1 MDDEIRQFKYI
12 YQSTL
17 AFEKFIREKLNKSK
31 NVLDIGCGRAG
42 TLSYYVKKY
51 KKINFIGTDYRYK
64 YISIAKKIYK
74 KLKLDI
80 NTKFYKV
87 DIFEKINNQNIIRK
101 KIDGVISEKTFCT
114 FKDIE
119 KPLKNIMRLNPRW
132 IAINSLFYKGYM
144 DAFIHMREKKNG
156 KYSIKEN
163 NPDADFNI
171 HSLLNLTSF
180 LKKKGYRIAK
190 IQSFFPKKKIKRNTL
205 YRGTYTLKTEFNKF
219 TCFSGPVYLPWKFIL
234 IEKKIKSAKNSS

>member
-74 KLKLDI
+74 KLSNPHL
-80 NTKFYKV
+80 TRQ
-87 DIFEKINNQNIIRK
+87 KI
-101 KIDGVISEKTFCT
+101 
-114 FKDIE
+114 
-119 KPLKNIMRLNPRW
+119 
-132 IAINSLFYKGYM
+132 
-144 DAFIHMREKKNG
+144 
-156 KYSIKEN
+156 
-163 NPDADFNI
+163 
-171 HSLLNLTSF
+171 
-180 LKKKGYRIAK
+180 
-190 IQSFFPKKKIKRNTL
+190 
-205 YRGTYTLKTEFNKF
+205 LKTWENE
-219 TCFSGPVYLPWKFIL
+219 WKRVF
-234 IEKKIKSAKNSS
+234 